1 VRHVV
6 VGTAGHI
13 DHGKSSLVLALTG
26 IDPDRLK
33 EEKERGITI
42 DIGFAHLAVAE
53 GLTLGIVDV
62 PGHERFVRNM
72 LAGVGGIDLVM
83 LVIAADEG
91 VMPQTREHLAICQLL
106 RIPRG
111 LVVLTKADLA
121 EAEWL
126 ELVQEDV
133 RGFLRGTFLEG
144 APLLPVSAKTGEGL
158 LALREALTR
167 LARDVPARSVDA
179 TFRLPID
186 RVFTIRGFGT
196 VVTGTVA
203 GGQLTLE
210 ERVEVYPRAIQAKV
224 RGIQT
229 HGRPVSMAVAG
240 QRAAVNLQGTERAAI
255 ERGDVLSLPELL
267 QPTYMVDATCELL
280 PDAPAPLRP
289 RQRVR
294 VHIGTREV
302 MARVHLLDREGL
314 DPGQTGYVQLRVEGP
329 VVALPRDRYVIRSYS
344 PMVTIGGGELLDVA
358 PDKSRRNPAR
368 VARLRSLEMGG
379 PLAVLEAHIARVGGG
394 GARVATLRA
403 RTPFGPAELRT
414 LLQDLVAQQ
423 RVLLVDREWY
433 VHAQTA
439 ERIRQE
445 AEAALSAFHARE
457 PLKAG
462 MSKEELRTRLGSL
475 EERVFL
481 ALLERFAAAGALV
494 VDRDKVRQAG
504 HAVRLTPAQQA
515 MSDRLEAEFRAAGVA
530 PPTLEEAFTKLGLDG
545 GSGQA
550 IAQLLVDG
558 RRLVRIREGL
568 YFHADPLQA
577 AVGQVLD
584 FLRQRHAITPQEI
597 KDLLGISR
605 KYAIPLLEWLDTQRL
620 TVRVG
625 DRRVLREGAPSGAGA
640 RGAGPGRSIDTP
652 PDRGVR

>member
-1 VRHVV
+1 MRHVV

-42 DIGFAHLAVAE
+42 DIGFAHLQLGE
-53 GLTLGIVDV
+53 GLTVGIVDV
-62 PGHERFVRNM
+62 PGHERFVKNM

-83 LVIAADEG
+83 LVVAADEG

-106 RIPRG
+106 RIRSG

-121 EAEWL
+121 EPEWL
-126 ELVQEDV
+126 ELVREDV
-133 RGFLRGTFLEG
+133 RSFLRGTFLEG
-144 APLLPVSAKTGEGL
+144 SPILSVSAKTGEGL
-158 LALREALTR
+158 PALRAALAA
-167 LARDVPARSVDA
+167 LAGAVPSRGLDA

-203 GGQLTLE
+203 AGQLALD
-210 ERVEVYPRAIQAKV
+210 ERVEVYPRGLQAKV

-229 HGRPVSMAVAG
+229 HGQPVSTAVAG
-240 QRAAVNLQGTERAAI
+240 QRAAVNLQGVERAAI
-255 ERGDVLSLPELL
+255 ERGDVLSLPGLL
-267 QPTYMVDATCELL
+267 QPTYMLDATCEVLA
-280 PDAPAPLRP
+280 DAPAPLRT

-294 VHIGTREV
+294 FHIGTSEV
-302 MARVHLLDREGL
+302 MARVHPVAGSAIE
-314 DPGQTGYVQLRVEGP
+314 PGQAGYVQLRLEAP

-358 PDKSRRNPAR
+358 PSKARRSPAL
-368 VARLRSLEMGG
+368 VGRLRILEAGEPG
-379 PLAVLEAHIARVGGG
+379 AVLEAHIQRVGGG
-394 GARVATLRA
+394 GARTAELRA
-403 RTPFGPAELRT
+403 RTPFGPEALRAH
-414 LLQDLVAQQ
+414 LQDLVARQ
-423 RVLLVDREWY
+423 RVFVVDREWY
-433 VHAQTA
+433 VHAETA
-439 ERIRQE
+439 ERLRRE
-445 AEAALSAFHARE
+445 AEAALATFHARE

-481 ALLERFAAAGALV
+481 ALLERFAAAGVLV
-494 VDRDKVRQAG
+494 VDKDKVRGAG
-504 HAVRLTPAQQA
+504 HVVRLTPAQQA
-515 MSDRLEAEFRAAGVA
+515 ASDRLEAEFRQAGVA
-530 PPTLEEAFTKLGLDG
+530 PSTLDEAFAKLGLAG
-545 GSGQA
+545 PSAQA
-550 IAQLLVDG
+550 VAQLLVDQ

-568 YFHADPLQA
+568 YFHAEPLQE
-577 AVGQVLD
+577 AVGRVVA
-584 FLRQRHAITPQEI
+584 FLREHGAITPQEI

-605 KYAIPLLEWLDTQRL
+605 KYAIPLLEWLDNQRL

-625 DRRVLREGAPSGAGA
+625 DKRVLREGAS
-640 RGAGPGRSIDTP
+640 GPG
-652 PDRGVR
+652 

>member
-42 DIGFAHLAVAE
+42 DIGFAHLEVAE

-121 EAEWL
+121 EPDWL

-144 APLLPVSAKTGEGL
+144 APLLPVSARTGAGL
-158 LALREALTR
+158 AALREALTT
-167 LARDVPARSVDA
+167 LAGDVPARGLDA

-203 GGQLTLE
+203 AGQLALD
-210 ERVEVYPRAIQAKV
+210 ERVEVYPRGIQAKV

-229 HGRPVSMAVAG
+229 HGRPVPGAVAG
-240 QRAAVNLQGTERAAI
+240 QRAAVNLQGVERAAI

-267 QPTYMVDATCELL
+267 QPTYMLDATCELL
-280 PDAPAPLRP
+280 RDAPAPLRP

-294 VHIGTREV
+294 FHIGTREV
-302 MARVHLLDREGL
+302 MARIHLLDAPEL
-314 DPGQTGYVQLRVEGP
+314 EPGQTGHVQLRLEGP

-344 PMVTIGGGELLDVA
+344 PMVTIGGGELLDVV
-358 PDKSRRNPAR
+358 PDKARRSAAR
-368 VARLRSLEMGG
+368 VARLRTLEAS
-379 PLAVLEAHIARVGGG
+379 PPPDVLEAHIQRVGGG
-394 GARVATLRA
+394 GARVAALRA
-403 RTPFGPAELRT
+403 RTSFGPAALRT
-414 LLQDLVAQQ
+414 LLQELVAQE
-423 RVLLVDREWY
+423 RVLVVDREWY
-433 VHAQTA
+433 VHSETA
-439 ERIRQE
+439 ERIRRE
-445 AEAALSAFHARE
+445 AEAALAAFHARE

-462 MSKEELRTRLGSL
+462 MSKEELRTRLGGL

-481 ALLERFAAAGALV
+481 ALLERFAGAGVLV
-494 VDRDKVRQAG
+494 VDKDKVRQEG
-504 HAVRLTPAQQA
+504 HAVRLTPTQQG
-515 MSDRLEAEFRAAGVA
+515 MSDRIEAEFRAAGVA
-530 PPTLEEAFTKLGLDG
+530 PPSLDEAFAKLGLDG
-545 GSGQA
+545 PSAQA
-550 IAQLLVDG
+550 ITQLLVDG

-568 YFHADPLQA
+568 YFHAEPLQA
-577 AVGQVLD
+577 AVARVLD
-584 FLRQRHAITPQEI
+584 FLRQRQAITPQDI

-620 TVRVG
+620 TIRVG
-625 DRRVLREGAPSGAGA
+625 DKRVLREGAPSGA
-640 RGAGPGRSIDTP
+640 
-652 PDRGVR
+652 